1 MPPKLSSRAQ
11 VRLASLREYEQKTQ
25 RVYGLVEQYAAAK
38 AESEMLVGSLKR
50 ALSQLKRDLLSGG
63 FEQLSQLAGNMEMA
77 AGRRTSQQAKSH
89 ILREGV
95 GSLRFQLEL
104 EQRITVSD
112 DLAAQAR
119 KAQAEEAKKAQEKD
133 DKA

>member
-1 MPPKLSSRAQ
+1 MPQKLSSRAQ

-25 RVYGLVEQYAAAK
+25 RVYALVEQYAAAK

-50 ALSQLKRDLLSGG
+50 ALGQLKRDLLSGG
-63 FEQLSQLAGNMEMA
+63 FEQLSQLAGHMEMA

-112 DLAAQAR
+112 DLAAQEK
-119 KAQAEEAKKAQEKD
+119 KAKAEEAKAQKAKEQET
-133 DKA
+133 